1 MPLSAPAPR
10 ASSKQIRISTL
21 ETERGREAILGLVK
35 TGHSQRTGCLLEGC
49 LCSLIP
55 LDSICREEGR
65 NSRRRTRRIKKGA
78 GFPYSGRAT
87 LSITSYFRSFEQFN
101 LCVCLGNYSGCSMFF
116 HAEHRL
122 PVRKFLR
129 ELFSAKRD
137 HFLLHFPLVRPL
149 PFKFFGSCPIMPV
162 WVSDSSPAGAL
173 SMSSYHVR

>member
-65 NSRRRTRRIKKGA
+65 NSRRRTRRIKRRGNLIKENRRVSVQFWRLCQHFDTLTFWNANMELGHSSL
-78 GFPYSGRAT
+78 YMISGTT
-87 LSITSYFRSFEQFN
+87 LK
-101 LCVCLGNYSGCSMFF
+101 C
-116 HAEHRL
+116 L
-122 PVRKFLR
+122 PVK
-129 ELFSAKRD
+129 
-137 HFLLHFPLVRPL
+137 
-149 PFKFFGSCPIMPV
+149 
-162 WVSDSSPAGAL
+162 PAGYIND
-173 SMSSYHVR
+173 SRQQFFRMSYANKICLKLRRRKIHSIS

>member
-1 MPLSAPAPR
+1 MKKENR
-10 ASSKQIRISTL
+10 
-21 ETERGREAILGLVK
+21 TEKILALVE
-35 TGHSQRTGCLLEGC
+35 TGHPKGPDAFLKVVCVVLYHWNVL
-49 LCSLIP
+49 
-55 LDSICREEGR
+55 CREEGR
-65 NSRRRTRRIKKGA
+65 NSRRRTRRIKKEA

-137 HFLLHFPLVRPL
+137 HFLLHFPLVRLL

-173 SMSSYHVR
+173 SMSSYHVC